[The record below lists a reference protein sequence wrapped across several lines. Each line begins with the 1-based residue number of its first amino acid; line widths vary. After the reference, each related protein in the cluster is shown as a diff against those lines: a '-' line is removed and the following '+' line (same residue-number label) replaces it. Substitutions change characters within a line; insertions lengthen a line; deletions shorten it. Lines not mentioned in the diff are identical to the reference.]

1 MKTKGSIL
9 LVVVLIGI
17 ITVIV
22 LSIIDNPFINVIVFP
37 FIMFVCLLYARYM
50 LESIEK
56 EEENNTN
63 N

>member
-1 MKTKGSIL
+1 MATKGSIL
-9 LVVVLIGI
+9 LVVILIGI

-22 LSIIDNPFINVIVFP
+22 LSIIDNPFINVIVYP
-37 FIMFVCLLYARYM
+37 FIMLVCLLYARYM
-50 LESIEK
+50 LESNEK

>member
-22 LSIIDNPFINVIVFP
+22 LSIIDNPFINVIVYP
-37 FIMFVCLLYARYM
+37 FIMLVCLLYTRYM